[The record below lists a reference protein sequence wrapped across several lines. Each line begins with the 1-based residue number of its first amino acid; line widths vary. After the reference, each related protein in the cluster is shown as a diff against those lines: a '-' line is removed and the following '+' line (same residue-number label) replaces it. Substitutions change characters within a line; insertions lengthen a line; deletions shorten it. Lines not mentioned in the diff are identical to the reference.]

1 MSFLNIGFGLFSF
14 FCCLVVNVKADTPAN
29 CTYEDVAGQWIF
41 DVGPGNNDRTIDCSK
56 FSSGQ
61 NKIKIRLIYPD
72 VAIDQFNNKGFWTL
86 IYNQGFEVVVAGRKY
101 FGFSYFE
108 GNVSFCDTIKGG
120 WSHDVLG
127 RDWAC
132 YNGKKSQN
140 ARKVLNLRHQDSSL
154 RYGHGLN
161 SNALVWAINNAQTSW
176 KATTYNQFE
185 GFTIDDY
192 INLAGGKGSRL
203 HSRPKPAPIT
213 DEQRKLMSVFPESFD
228 WRNVDNVN
236 YVSPIR
242 NQGNCG
248 SCYAFGSLGMDE
260 ARVRI
265 ATNNTQQPVFSTQD
279 IVECSPYSQG
289 CSGGFPYLISGKY
302 AEDYGLVLEGCNPYK
317 GVDGKCQTDPKCP
330 RHYFTNYKYVG
341 GYYGACN
348 EFLMMEAIYN
358 RGPIAVSFEVYN
370 DFMSYSS
377 GVYHHTGVKGLDDRF
392 NPFEIT
398 NHVVVV
404 VGWGVDARSGEKY
417 WIVKNSWG
425 NAWGLEGFF
434 WIRRGTDECSI
445 ESIAAESSPVYT
457 FNN

>member
-1 MSFLNIGFGLFSF
+1 MSTRAVLFCLF
-14 FCCLVVNVKADTPAN
+14 FSLSISYIVADTPAN
-29 CTYEDVAGQWIF
+29 CTFEEVAGEWIF

-61 NKIKIRLIYPD
+61 SKIKINLIYPN
-72 VAIDQFNNKGFWTL
+72 VAVDEFNNKGFWTM

-101 FGFSYFE
+101 FGFSYYV
-108 GNVSFCDTIKGG
+108 GNVSYCDTVKGG

-132 YNGKKSQN
+132 YNGKRSAAVK
-140 ARKVLNLRHQDSSL
+140 KVLNIPKSDYSL
-154 RYGHGLN
+154 RFGQGLN
-161 SNALVWAINNAQTSW
+161 SNAMVWSINHAQSLW
-176 KATTYNQFE
+176 QATTYKQFE
-185 GFTIDDY
+185 KFTKEDF

-203 HSRPKPAPIT
+203 LHRPKPAKLT
-213 DEQRKLMSVFPESFD
+213 DEHLKIMASLPASFD
-228 WRNVDNVN
+228 WRNVNGVN
-236 YVSPIR
+236 YVSPVR
-242 NQGNCG
+242 NQGSCG

-265 ATNNTQQPVFSTQD
+265 QTNNTQQPVFSTQD

-289 CSGGFPYLISGKY
+289 CNGGFPYLISGKY
-302 AEDYGLVLEGCNPYK
+302 AEDYGLVLENCNPYK
-317 GVDGKCQTDPKCP
+317 GVDGKCQTNQKCP
-330 RHYFTNYKYVG
+330 RHYFTSYKYVG

-348 EFLMMEAIYN
+348 EALMMDAIYTN
-358 RGPIAVSFEVYN
+358 GPIAVSFEVYG
-370 DFMSYSS
+370 DFMNYKS
-377 GVYHHTGVKGLDDRF
+377 GIYQHIPGLADKF

-404 VGWGVDARSGEKY
+404 VGWGVQDGEKY

-425 NAWGLEGFF
+425 PEWGLQGYF

-445 ESIAAESSPVYT
+445 ESIAAESTPVYT
-457 FNN
+457 NNN